1 MANEL
6 DEMTGQVEEN
16 LKRIQKESGTTMIL
30 VTHDIEEAVFLAD
43 KVIVFSARPGTIKD
57 IITVD
62 LPEVDGKY
70 RDRNSIEFLN
80 VRKQIYGHFFEEEA

>member
-1 MANEL
+1 
-6 DEMTGQVEEN
+6 MTMQKE